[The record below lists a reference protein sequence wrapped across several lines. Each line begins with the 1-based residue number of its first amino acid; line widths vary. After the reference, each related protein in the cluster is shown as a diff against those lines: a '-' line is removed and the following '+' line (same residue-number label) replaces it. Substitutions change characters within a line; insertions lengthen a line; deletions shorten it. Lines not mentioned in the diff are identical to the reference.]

1 MSINISVDLDDI
13 YDEMNSWDKQQML
26 DYLRDDGYLT
36 EEPSGLNEGISFLN
50 EGISFLI
57 PHDATLGQIEH
68 LKLVS
73 KLGGLYFRISNED
86 IQIIS
91 DIIKKY

>member
-13 YDEMNSWDKQQML
+13 YDEMDSWDKQQML

-36 EEPSGLNEGISFLN
+36 EEPSGLN